1 MVLVICY
8 WEWRQI
14 KVFGLLAKI
23 FRQLEFLV
31 QARMAIEV
39 RSRTANNRQVLAT
52 TAEVWTTFNN
62 SGSRVAALTGAM
74 MRSEVVVEPELVW
87 EWHTATGVGC
97 SGRGNQSL
105 STVRAPTGCHTLV
118 EENQCHQ
125 A

>member
-1 MVLVICY
+1 M
-8 WEWRQI
+8 
-14 KVFGLLAKI
+14 
-23 FRQLEFLV
+23 
-31 QARMAIEV
+31 
-39 RSRTANNRQVLAT
+39 ANNRQVLAT
-52 TAEVWTTFNN
+52 AAEVWTTFNN

-105 STVRAPTGCHTLV
+105 STVREPTGCHTLV

>member
-1 MVLVICY
+1 M
-8 WEWRQI
+8 
-14 KVFGLLAKI
+14 
-23 FRQLEFLV
+23 
-31 QARMAIEV
+31 
-39 RSRTANNRQVLAT
+39 ANNRQVLAT
-52 TAEVWTTFNN
+52 AAEVWTTFNN

-87 EWHTATGVGC
+87 EWHTATGVCC

-105 STVRAPTGCHTLV
+105 STVRVPTGCHTLV

>member
-1 MVLVICY
+1 MLVICY

-23 FRQLEFLV
+23 FRQLEFLP

-39 RSRTANNRQVLAT
+39 RSRMANNRQVLAT
-52 TAEVWTTFNN
+52 AAEVWTTFNN
-62 SGSRVAALTGAM
+62 SGSRVTALTGAM

-97 SGRGNQSL
+97 SG
-105 STVRAPTGCHTLV
+105 
-118 EENQCHQ
+118 
-125 A
+125 

>member
-23 FRQLEFLV
+23 FRQLEFLP

-39 RSRTANNRQVLAT
+39 RSRMANNRQVLAT
-52 TAEVWTTFNN
+52 AAEVWTTFNN

-74 MRSEVVVEPELVW
+74 MRSEVVVEPELVR

-105 STVRAPTGCHTLV
+105 STVRVPTGCHTLV